1 MANITQ
7 YIIKLLG
14 GSGRTFQMRTNIL
27 VSAIM
32 KVAGLAISLL
42 MVPLTLDYVSK
53 AEFGIWMTI
62 STILYWFAFL
72 DVGLGNGMRNYMAV
86 SVSEGDMPKAGR
98 YFTTTML
105 LLSMIFGAAYLVAV
119 LLLPFVNLS
128 QLLNTYILPESYL
141 KKVMLV
147 ALTFTLLL
155 FVLKNIGYV
164 YAAMQRYAVTE
175 VLNLLGHL
183 LGFIAIIILT
193 YTTQGSLFY
202 LVASLTAAPVIVFA
216 LSAIPTFH
224 RYPDM
229 LPSRSKVDL
238 TLRRQ
243 VIGKGLGFFGIQITS
258 CLVIFGSSNV
268 FISHFCGPEAVT
280 VYNLSFKIFNL
291 LIVGYTIFISPLWNG
306 YTDASVKGDWFWIER
321 TFYRSLK
328 VWGLFVVVGVV
339 MLLCSGPFFQLWIG
353 DKVQIP
359 LSVSVC
365 TLLYVLLFNLNN
377 CATYLINGLNVIR
390 VQIIS
395 SVVTTVLYVGVVCL
409 MGHSLTLEGMIL
421 CLAGSYAL
429 MSAVHLYQCHL
440 ILRRRA
446 KGIWYK

>member
-1 MANITQ
+1 MQ
-7 YIIKLLG
+7 RIIGKLG
-14 GSGRTFQMRTNIL
+14 GSGRTFQMRANIL
-27 VSAIM
+27 VSGIM

-42 MVPLTLDYVSK
+42 MVPITLDYVSK

-105 LLSMIFGAAYLVAV
+105 LLTLIFGAAYLVAV
-119 LLLPFVNLS
+119 MLLPFVDLTR
-128 QLLNTYILPESYL
+128 LFNTYILSDSYL

-147 ALTFTLLL
+147 ALTFTLLT

-164 YAAMQRYAVTE
+164 YAALQRYAVVE
-175 VLNLLGHL
+175 VLGLLGHL

-193 YTTQGSLFY
+193 HTNESSLFY
-202 LVASLTAAPVIVFA
+202 LVAALTAAPVIVYA
-216 LSAIPTFH
+216 LCALPTFH
-224 RYPDM
+224 FYPDM
-229 LPSRSKVDL
+229 RPSRSKVDL
-238 TLRRQ
+238 SLRNQ

-268 FISHFCGPEAVT
+268 FISHYCGPESVT
-280 VYNLSFKIFNL
+280 VYNLSFKLFNL

-306 YTDASVKGDWFWIER
+306 YTDASVKGDWPWIER
-321 TFYRSLK
+321 TFFRSLK
-328 VWGLFVVVGVV
+328 VWGLFVVAGLV
-339 MLLCSGPFFQLWIG
+339 MLACSDLFFQLWLH
-353 DKVQIP
+353 DRVQIP

-365 TLLYVLLFNLNN
+365 TLLYVVLFNLNN

-395 SVVTTVLYVGVVCL
+395 SIVTTILYVAVVFVF
-409 MGHSLTLEGMIL
+409 GYRFTLEGMIL

-429 MSAVHLYQCHL
+429 MSAVHLYQCYL
-440 ILRRRA
+440 IIRRRA
-446 KGIWYK
+446 TGIWNK